1 MSEDSL
7 VKAFGESIKENIIDT
22 AIDIAEIGIDAI
34 FQNSVLKEIP
44 IIKTVYAMSNC
55 ALSIRDKF
63 FCQRTLAFLQE
74 FEQGKVKQDD
84 IENHISSVGREGIN
98 KEIEVLIQ
106 YIDLCAKIEHS
117 KMLARFYIGY
127 LRGEITRDV
136 FDELAEA
143 NRRVF
148 ICDYQYLK
156 QLVSLTK
163 ITDVLEDDESTVN
176 RLSAL
181 GLVIDSRI
189 KMEGVRV
196 VEQYVDRGVHLSRFG
211 KVFGRYLNVTRDNL
225 SISVDK
231 VSRYDKP
238 MK

>member
-1 MSEDSL
+1 MSENSL

-34 FQNSVLKEIP
+34 LEDSVLKEIP
-44 IIKTVYAMSNC
+44 IIKTVYVMSNC

-63 FCQRTLAFLQE
+63 FCQRTLVFLQE
-74 FEQGKVKQDD
+74 FERGKIKQDD
-84 IENHISSVGREGIN
+84 IENHIARVGREGIN

-106 YIDLCAKIEHS
+106 YIDLCTKIEHS

-156 QLVSLTK
+156 QLVLLPK
-163 ITDVLEDDESTVN
+163 ITDVSEDDESTVN

-181 GLVIDSRI
+181 GLVIDSRS
-189 KMEGVRV
+189 KPGGFLV
-196 VEQYVDRGVHLSRFG
+196 VEEYVDEGVHLSRFG
-211 KVFGRYLNVTRDNL
+211 KIFGRYLYVTRDNF

-231 VSRYDKP
+231 HSRYDKP
-238 MK
+238 IK

>member
-1 MSEDSL
+1 MSENSL
-7 VKAFGESIKENIIDT
+7 VKAFSESIKENVIDT
-22 AIDIAEIGIDAI
+22 TIDIAEIGIDAI
-34 FQNSVLKEIP
+34 LEDSVLKEIP
-44 IIKTVYAMSNC
+44 IIKTIYALSNC

-74 FEQGKVKQDD
+74 FERGEVKQDD

-106 YIDLCAKIEHS
+106 YIDLCTKIEHS

-127 LRGEITRDV
+127 LRKEITRDG

-148 ICDYQYLK
+148 VCDYQYLK
-156 QLVSLTK
+156 QLVLLPK
-163 ITDVLEDDESTVN
+163 ITDVSEDDESTVN

-181 GLVIDSRI
+181 GLVIDSRS
-189 KMEGVRV
+189 KPGGFLV
-196 VEQYVDRGVHLSRFG
+196 VEEYVDEGVHLSRFG
-211 KVFGRYLNVTRDNL
+211 KIFGRYLYVTRDNF

-231 VSRYDKP
+231 HSRYDKP
-238 MK
+238 IK